1 MAHGTSVVVYGKI
14 TLHTSPRYNEYQ
26 ITVSNITSDF
36 EDATVFSVDQIESQ
50 LRNVITDRSEFA
62 DVHIKGK
69 INNPDNLPKN
79 ISVLSDSSDSA
90 ILCRSENNGRI
101 GINKEEVH
109 VRGKIRN
116 FWQSHRIQYQIGVV
130 EIQPITHNT
139 TICQCLGC
147 ESCQARGGN
156 QTCPPLQHPEY
167 ELCASCY
174 DVSPD
179 REDRVAHAV
188 YTYLYALSGNGFSPE
203 KERTIQV
210 FSSSCRVDV
219 VLAKEGTETFAA
231 MAECKGS
238 GYQGNGI
245 AQLKTYLSTT
255 STHFGIFANRV
266 YPQQWKF
273 YKVQGQNELEQI
285 TCDQFKAEIRELT
298 DPDFQFL
305 KSENEQLKKTQKGLK
320 EQFDKIKV
328 FLESAA
334 EEIDQASK
342 KIDE

>member
-1 MAHGTSVVVYGKI
+1 MRH
-14 TLHTSPRYNEYQ
+14 L
-26 ITVSNITSDF
+26 
-36 EDATVFSVDQIESQ
+36 
-50 LRNVITDRSEFA
+50 
-62 DVHIKGK
+62 
-69 INNPDNLPKN
+69 
-79 ISVLSDSSDSA
+79 
-90 ILCRSENNGRI
+90 IL
-101 GINKEEVH
+101 NKEEVH

-116 FWQSHRIQYQIGVV
+116 FSQFYRIKYQIGVV
-130 EIQPITHNT
+130 EIKPIPPNT

-147 ESCQARGGN
+147 ESCQARKGN
-156 QTCPPLQHPEY
+156 QTCPPLQKPEY
-167 ELCASCY
+167 KLCASCY

-188 YTYLYALSGNGFSPE
+188 YTYLYTLSGNGFSPE

-210 FSSSCRVDV
+210 FSSSGRVDV

-231 MAECKGS
+231 MAECKGA

-245 AQLKTYLSTT
+245 AQLKNYLNATRT
-255 STHFGIFANRV
+255 CYGIFANRV

-285 TCDQFKAEIRELT
+285 TCDQFKAEIRKLT
-298 DPDFQFL
+298 DPDLQFL
-305 KSENEQLKKTQKGLK
+305 ESEIEQLKKTQKGLK
-320 EQFDKIKV
+320 EQFNKIKL

-342 KIDE
+342 NIDE